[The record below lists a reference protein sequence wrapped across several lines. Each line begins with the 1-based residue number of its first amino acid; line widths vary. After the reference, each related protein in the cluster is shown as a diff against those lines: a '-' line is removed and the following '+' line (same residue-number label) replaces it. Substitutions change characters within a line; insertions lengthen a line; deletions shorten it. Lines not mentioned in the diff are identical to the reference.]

1 MPELPEVETTR
12 RGIAPHLIG
21 QTVRAVHVRQPQLR
35 WPVPAALLRELPGH
49 VIEDVGRRGKYLLLH
64 TAGGTVL
71 VHLGMSGSL
80 RIVPSDAPVGKYD
93 HVDLVLANGECLRL
107 RDPRRFGAVLWTRE
121 DIADHKLLANM
132 GPDALENGFNGDYL
146 FRASRGRTR
155 AIRDL
160 LIDSHIVAGIG
171 NIYANEALFAA
182 RIHPKRAAGRISRKR
197 YQRLARA
204 VRATL
209 KRAIAAG
216 GTTLRDFRN
225 ARGEPG
231 YFQLHAQVYAR
242 EGAPCL
248 RCARPIRAAAL
259 GGRRVFYCNYCQL

>member
-1 MPELPEVETTR
+1 
-12 RGIAPHLIG
+12 
-21 QTVRAVHVRQPQLR
+21 
-35 WPVPAALLRELPGH
+35 
-49 VIEDVGRRGKYLLLH
+49 
-64 TAGGTVL
+64 
-71 VHLGMSGSL
+71 
-80 RIVPSDAPVGKYD
+80 
-93 HVDLVLANGECLRL
+93 
-107 RDPRRFGAVLWTRE
+107 
-121 DIADHKLLANM
+121 
-132 GPDALENGFNGDYL
+132 
-146 FRASRGRTR
+146 
-155 AIRDL
+155 
-160 LIDSHIVAGIG
+160 
-171 NIYANEALFAA
+171 ALFAA

-248 RCARPIRAAAL
+248 RCGRPIRAAAL